1 VSKPPRDL
9 PPPPAELLELATGY
23 QRSKTLFAAVDFAL
37 PTLLARRSLPLAE
50 IAGTLGVHPLA
61 ADRFLNACVAL
72 GLVEIVDGEY
82 RNTAVA
88 ETYLVRGK
96 PAYLGDLFARY
107 DRTSYFVWSDLAP
120 RLRHW
125 RPGMTDDSVPEDAD
139 QGDES
144 MRAQHNLALL
154 VGHALAGEYDFSR
167 HRTLL
172 DLGGGSGAMAISVC
186 AVHEHLS
193 AVVFDLEPVAAVAAE
208 CVREAGLEGRVRV
221 ETGNFKEDDL
231 PEGFDVAL
239 LANLLSVSSEETN
252 RALLRRIYDAL
263 PEGGAVI
270 LSGWI
275 LDDGRTSPL
284 VPVLF
289 CLEDIN
295 WLAPDVERSVST
307 YTRWLADAGFADVE
321 QHVFAPPSRMI
332 VGRKRAT
339 DEHG

>member
-1 VSKPPRDL
+1 VSDTPHKL

-37 PTLLARRSLPLAE
+37 PTLLARRSLPLAA
-50 IAGTLGVHPLA
+50 IAETLGVHPLA
-61 ADRFLNACVAL
+61 ADRFLNACIAL
-72 GLVEIVDGEY
+72 GLVEVVDGEY

-96 PAYLGDLFARY
+96 PSYLGDLFARY
-107 DRTSYFVWSDLAP
+107 DRTSYFVWADLAA
-120 RLRHW
+120 RMRHW
-125 RPGMTDDSVPEDAD
+125 QPGIRDDSVPEDAD
-139 QGDES
+139 QGEAS
-144 MRAQHNLALL
+144 MQAQHNLAVL
-154 VGHALAGEYDFSR
+154 VGNALAAEYDFSR

-186 AVHEHLS
+186 AAHEHLS
-193 AVVFDLEPVAAVAAE
+193 AVVFDLPPVAAVAEAN
-208 CVREAGLEGRVRV
+208 VREAGLASRVRV
-221 ETGNFKEDDL
+221 ETGNFKEDPL

-252 RALLRRIYDAL
+252 RALLARIHEAL
-263 PEGGAVI
+263 PDGGAVI

-275 LDDGRTSPL
+275 LDDNRTSPL

-307 YTRWLADAGFADVE
+307 YMRWLADAGFRDVE
-321 QHVFAPPSRMI
+321 EHTFAPPSRMI
-332 VGRKRAT
+332 VGRK
-339 DEHG
+339 